1 MAKSERVLQG
11 LTGGEL
17 PVAGTRTSERADAQ
31 RNRNR
36 ILAAAT
42 RLFDQRG
49 AENVSM
55 DAVAD
60 EAGVG
65 KGTLYRHFVDR
76 NGLAHAILDE
86 RARDFQERIIRGPAP
101 LGPGAESA
109 QRLIAFGEELL
120 GVLATHG
127 DIVLTAETGPP
138 MARFRG
144 RLYASYRAHVR
155 TLLCELDPEI
165 DADYFSDLLL
175 AALSAEL
182 VNYWRGTVE
191 IGESRIRGGFHRLV
205 ELIAAGARR

>member
-1 MAKSERVLQG
+1 MTKSAQALEG

-17 PVAGTRTSERADAQ
+17 PVAGTRASERADAQ
-31 RNRNR
+31 RNRSR
-36 ILAAAT
+36 VLAAAK
-42 RLFDQRG
+42 RLFDEHG

-55 DAVAD
+55 DAVAC

-101 LGPGAESA
+101 LGPGAEPA
-109 QRLIAFGEELL
+109 RRLIAFGDELL
-120 GVLATHG
+120 DMFDTHG
-127 DIVLTAETGPP
+127 DILLVAETGPL

-144 RLYASYRAHVR
+144 RLYASYRAHVL

-182 VNYWRGTVE
+182 VNYWRGTAE

-205 ELIAAGARR
+205 ELIAADARR